1 MFCFV
6 FTRGHRNDAA
16 TSIRWYCKWKK
27 NKNIL
32 YGLTYIQGIGLF
44 LSDKILGKLTIE
56 KTTKVKDLSEHQIV
70 LLRNEIQNYIVE
82 GDLRRKVS
90 QNIRRLVEIN
100 CYKGNRHKRNLPVRG
115 QRTHTNARTKRGK
128 KIAVAGKK
136 KVTK

>member
-1 MFCFV
+1 M
-6 FTRGHRNDAA
+6 TRIVGVDLP
-16 TSIRWYCKWKK
+16 K

-32 YGLTYIQGIGLF
+32 YGLTYIQGIGLY
-44 LSDKILGKLTIE
+44 LSDKILDKLTIE